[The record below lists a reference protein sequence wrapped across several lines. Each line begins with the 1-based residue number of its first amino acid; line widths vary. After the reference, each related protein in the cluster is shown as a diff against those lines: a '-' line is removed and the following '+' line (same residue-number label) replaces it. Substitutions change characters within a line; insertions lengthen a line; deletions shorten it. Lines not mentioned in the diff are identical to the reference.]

1 MKTKLLLMLAAAA
14 ALFALSA
21 TAGAADP
28 CSITV
33 LNFGF
38 ESRVFADDGYGGM
51 NSGDSWGYFTIDGY
65 GGIWRPLASA
75 FGGGVPEGDN
85 IGFADVYEGAT
96 GPGGLA
102 QVLIDTFEPNQVY
115 TLTVEVG
122 NSGYYEWAGYI
133 IQLVAG
139 GTQAGGATE
148 VTGGEVLAQD
158 DNTLEV
164 RSGKFLTSTTTYY
177 PDGAHGHLAGL
188 PLQIRLLGKIPL
200 SGLNEPCFDW
210 VRLTKEDATYL
221 PVRDPSPSYGQELI
235 PSTDVTL
242 SWTNAD
248 STDDPPGDV
257 YVEVYWG
264 TDPAGLTKIF
274 PLSGKPAV
282 ASSVNVGVN
291 PEGTYYWQVESWTE
305 GTNNGP
311 SDQTG
316 AVWYYDIVDLPP
328 SVEINTPDMNTW
340 LDQGVPLAATVDDD
354 GGSTINYLWTA
365 EPADGVSFDD
375 DTAIDP
381 TVTITGLI
389 GNPNT
394 VTLTFAATDDKA
406 TATDTMTID
415 VYSDACA
422 ATRLAMAL
430 WPDTDI
436 TGDTCKTDLEDL
448 ALALAA
454 WLDGSKLTTPIAKP

>member
-1 MKTKLLLMLAAAA
+1 MKTKLLLMLAVAA

-21 TAGAADP
+21 TATAEP
-28 CSITV
+28 NSIIV
-33 LNFGF
+33 PNFGF
-38 ESRVFADDGYGGM
+38 ESRVFAEDGYGGM
-51 NSGDSWGYFTIDGY
+51 NSGDSWGYFASDGY
-65 GGIWRPLASA
+65 SGIWRPLASA

-85 IGFADVYEGAT
+85 VGFADVYEGAT
-96 GPGGLA
+96 GLSGIA
-102 QVLIDTFEPNQVY
+102 QILIETFEPNQVY

-122 NSGYYEWAGYI
+122 RSGYYDWAGYI

-139 GTQAGGATE
+139 GTQAGGAATE

-164 RSGKFLTSTTTYY
+164 RSGKFVTSIATYY
-177 PDGAHGHLAGL
+177 PTGAHGHLAGL
-188 PLQIRLLGKIPL
+188 PLQIRLLGKIPPI
-200 SGLNEPCFDW
+200 GLNEPCFDW
-210 VRLTKEDATYL
+210 VRLTREDATYL
-221 PVRDPSPSYGQELI
+221 PVRNPSPSYGQELI

-264 TDPAGLTKIF
+264 TDPASLTKIF

-291 PEGTYYWQVESWTE
+291 PEDTYYWQVESWTE

-311 SDQTG
+311 PDQTG
-316 AVWYYDIVDLPP
+316 PVWYYDIVDLPP

-340 LDQGVPLAATVDDD
+340 LDQGVSLSATVDDD

-365 EPADGVSFDD
+365 DPAGGVSFDD

-422 ATRLAMAL
+422 ATRLARAL
-430 WPDTDI
+430 RPDTDI

-454 WLDGSKLTTPIAKP
+454 WLDDSKLTTPIAKP